1 MNDYSVGSWVNI
13 FNTSNSVLGIERYGG
28 GQLQQCKY

>member
-28 GQLQQCKY
+28 AITTM